1 MRGNLLIVALLI
13 AALAPF
19 THAETEAEGNT
30 LNGEFLFAAGVRN
43 PAQESR
49 IEVLADGTADTLTNP
64 FDFEYILGFDGYYGP
79 FSFMM
84 NETWR
89 RENARKYWN
98 HEAQA
103 DYKHQYAKT
112 GIRFRKDNG
121 TGIELLNMYLEA
133 VIKNWV
139 GVGSSY
145 SWNSFKNEAGNFEL
159 GGGKLFARLSLAKEH
174 HTFMGV
180 DLTVRA
186 SYEYN
191 PDRYRIFGYMDV
203 RNLTKGRYAL
213 VPFFKWERMA
223 TKGQDPKDAY
233 QARVSLRISI

>member
-1 MRGNLLIVALLI
+1 MRGNLLIGALLI
-13 AALAPF
+13 AALTPF
-19 THAETEAEGNT
+19 THAEEGT
-30 LNGEFLFAAGVRN
+30 KLNGEFLFAAGVRN
-43 PAQESR
+43 PAQETR
-49 IEVLADGTADTLTNP
+49 IEVLSDGTADTLKNP
-64 FDFEYILGFDGYYGP
+64 FDFEYILGFDGHYGP
-79 FSFMM
+79 FSFML

-103 DYKHQYAKT
+103 DYTHRYAKT
-112 GIRFRKDNG
+112 GARFRKDNG
-121 TGIELLNMYLEA
+121 TGIELLNVYLEA
-133 VIKNWV
+133 VIKGWV

-145 SWNSFKNEAGNFEL
+145 SWDSFKNEAGNFEL
-159 GGGKLFARLSLAKEH
+159 GGGKLFARFSLAKER
-174 HTFMGV
+174 HTVMNV

-186 SYEYN
+186 AYEYN
-191 PDRYRIFGYMDV
+191 PDRYRLFWYVDV

-213 VPFFKWERMA
+213 VPFVKWERLA